1 MSRHSFSPPV
11 YARSDQ
17 PSVRVGISHIEG
29 AAEELMK
36 WTNRGPRWGLAVRI
50 CTAAL
55 ADKVSPQMAAKAF
68 LAAAKEEGT
77 SLPPMATRR
86 PVAHEK
92 TTDAQQRLHIQEKN
106 RPLRVLNPR
115 GPTSFPITCVGR
127 QACAAL
133 NFLYGSP
140 LVQPSVYVRT
150 DRPGIRYG
158 VSHVEGAAEELMK
171 WTKRGPKWTLVLH
184 RRLSGPSVTRR
195 RR

>member
-17 PSVRVGISHIEG
+17 PSVRVGISHVEG

-92 TTDAQQRLHIQEKN
+92 TTHAQQRLHIQEKN

-127 QACAAL
+127 QACAA
-133 NFLYGSP
+133 
-140 LVQPSVYVRT
+140 
-150 DRPGIRYG
+150 
-158 VSHVEGAAEELMK
+158 EELMK
-171 WTKRGPKWTLVLH
+171 WTKRGPKWTLAVQSCIDAFQDRVSPDDVGKAFEEAAKEEGVLV
-184 RRLSGPSVTRR
+184 LE
-195 RR
+195 